1 MEARKTASQKSTYF
15 LKLSVFYAF
24 LQIYSFWQNAF
35 ARHLKNF
42 VHYTVNEK
50 YMEPNLA
57 KQGSSC
63 PAVATASNSS
73 LKMLSTH

>member
-1 MEARKTASQKSTYF
+1 MEARKTALVRKYVFFWS
-15 LKLSVFYAF
+15 SVFYAF